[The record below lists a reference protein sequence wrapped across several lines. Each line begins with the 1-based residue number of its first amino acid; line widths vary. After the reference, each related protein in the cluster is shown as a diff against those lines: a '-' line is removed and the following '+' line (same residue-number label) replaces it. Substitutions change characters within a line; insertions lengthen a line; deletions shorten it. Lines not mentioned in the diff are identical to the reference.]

1 MFFSGF
7 ALYTKGD
14 DGLKAFFYTLGCK
27 VNAVETDSMAAL
39 LQAHG
44 YTRTDRP
51 EEADV
56 IVLNSCT
63 VTASG
68 DSRMLK
74 ALRKLRNTAPLAV
87 IVLTGCYV
95 QAFPEEAAKLTE
107 PDILLGTKHRTA
119 LPDIL
124 ESHFLHSERC
134 TLIEPHAKGDAFE
147 TLPQGTDALHTRAF
161 LKIQDGCD
169 RFCTYCIIP
178 FARGRCRSRSAG
190 SIRAE
195 AAQLYAAGFRE
206 IILCGINLA
215 CWEDN
220 DADLA
225 GAVQLCADAGF
236 PRVRLGSL
244 EPDGLTEDVLD
255 RLSRIPALCPQFH
268 ISVQSGCDRILAA
281 MHRHYDTA
289 EFVRLVTSV
298 RTHFSGAAVTTDIMT
313 GFPGETDADHAETM
327 RFVQEVQFSQMHV
340 FRYSPRPGTKA
351 ASFAEQVPEAVK
363 KARADE
369 LSALGAKLHEA
380 FLHSCI
386 GQTLDVLFERERG
399 NGFHQGH
406 AGNYAAVR
414 VPDTDHTDWRGS
426 IRRVRITGAA
436 DGQLLGEA

>member
-1 MFFSGF
+1 M
-7 ALYTKGD
+7 
-14 DGLKAFFYTLGCK
+14 KAYFYTLGCK

-39 LQAHG
+39 LTAHG
-44 YTRTDRP
+44 YARTELP

-74 ALRKLRNTAPLAV
+74 MLRKLRHTAPHAV

-95 QAFPEEAAKLTE
+95 QAFPDEAAKLTE
-107 PDILLGTKHRTA
+107 ADILLGTKHRMA

-124 ESHFLHSERC
+124 ERHFLHSESRC
-134 TLIEPHAKGDAFE
+134 LIEPHAKGDAFE
-147 TLPQGTDALHTRAF
+147 SLPQGKDAMHTRAF

-178 FARGRCRSRSAG
+178 FARGRCRSRTAD

-195 AAQLYAAGFRE
+195 AAQLCAAGFRE
-206 IILCGINLA
+206 LVLCGINLA
-215 CWEDN
+215 CWEDHG
-220 DADLA
+220 ADLA
-225 GAVQLCADAGF
+225 DAVQICADAGF

-244 EPDGLTEDVLD
+244 EPDGLTEDVLN

-268 ISVQSGCDRILAA
+268 ISVQSGCDHILSA
-281 MHRHYDTA
+281 MHRHYDTS
-289 EFVRLVTSV
+289 EFARLTASV
-298 RTHFSGAAVTTDIMT
+298 RAHFPGAAVTTDIMV

-327 RFVQEVQFSQMHV
+327 RFVQKIGFSQMHV

-351 ASFAEQVPEAVK
+351 AAYPDQVPESVK
-363 KARADE
+363 KRRADE
-369 LSALGAKLHEA
+369 LSALGAKLHAA
-380 FLHSCI
+380 FLQSCI
-386 GQTLDVLFERERG
+386 GQELDVLFERERG

-406 AGNYAAVR
+406 AENYASVR
-414 VPDTDHTDWRGS
+414 VPDTDGTDWRGS
-426 IRRVRITGAA
+426 IRRVRITGTAG
-436 DGQLLGEA
+436 GQLLGET